1 MDARFM
7 GTSKPFKKSKWLG
20 WHGAAALLV
29 LTSLIATMH
38 ECPWL
43 RAHLKPGAEKRVSLL
58 KAASFAEA
66 SNVSQLLGVTT
77 AILVLA
83 DGTVAPNESA
93 FVDKLISGNSLLAQ
107 EQGEFDL
114 TPPMLSR
121 IDSEAWRRQY
131 QACLE
136 SYQMLKGGEKAPPF
150 TAGDLFE
157 FKDALLVKVS
167 HTDSP
172 EDDAR
177 LLLAFS
183 RLWEGAGL
191 NDASADSQ
199 ASTEALE
206 RAGMIFRKLRKIVSH
221 PEPSA
226 SAHEPGSP

>member
-1 MDARFM
+1 M
-7 GTSKPFKKSKWLG
+7 GISKSFKKSKWLG
-20 WHGAAALLV
+20 WHGAALLV
-29 LTSLIATMH
+29 LTSLIAAMH
-38 ECPWL
+38 ECPWV
-43 RAHLKPGAEKRVSLL
+43 RAHLKPGPEKRVSLL
-58 KAASFAEA
+58 QAAPFAEA

-83 DGTVAPNESA
+83 DGSVAPNESA

-150 TAGDLFE
+150 SSGDLFE
-157 FKDALLVKVS
+157 FKDVLLAKVN

-183 RLWEGAGL
+183 RLWEDAGL
-191 NDASADSQ
+191 NDASADPQ

-206 RAGMIFRKLRKIVSH
+206 RAGMIFRKLRKIVKQPDQKLRVH
-221 PEPSA
+221 P
-226 SAHEPGSP
+226 GGQ